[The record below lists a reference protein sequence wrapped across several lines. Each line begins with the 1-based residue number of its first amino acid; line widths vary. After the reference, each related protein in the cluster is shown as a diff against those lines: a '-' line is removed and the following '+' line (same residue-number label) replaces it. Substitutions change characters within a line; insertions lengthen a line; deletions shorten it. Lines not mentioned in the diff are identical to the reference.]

1 MKKKKK
7 NCVRGIKPVKEK
19 MENNLNRNLMSVTA
33 LNSVIGYDKSSKI
46 AQKAYREDISI
57 KQAALELGFLN
68 EDQIDKILNPYDM
81 I

>member
-1 MKKKKK
+1 
-7 NCVRGIKPVKEK
+7 
-19 MENNLNRNLMSVTA
+19 MSVTA

-46 AQKAYREDISI
+46 AQKAYHEDISI

-68 EDQIDKILNPYDM
+68 EDQIDKTLNPYDM